1 MATVV
6 DLGMGRYQ
14 VTFHEGDDV
23 PPELFGK
30 TGTYLH
36 DPLLDTFHVLDE
48 PVAAGEYVPTGG
60 R

>member
-1 MATVV
+1 MTTVV
-6 DLGMGRYQ
+6 NLGMGRYQ
-14 VTFHEGDDV
+14 VTFDERDGV
-23 PPELFGK
+23 PGLVGK

-48 PVAAGEYVPTGG
+48 PVAADEYVPTGG